1 MIAADVNWC
10 KGMFLT
16 NPEYLKD
23 ILIDFCLD
31 TVYFD
36 SEINYSH
43 FSCLIFYDESAKIW
57 LISYNYFI
65 QL

>member
-10 KGMFLT
+10 KEMILT

-36 SEINYSH
+36 SEINYSQ
-43 FSCLIFYDESAKIW
+43 FSFLIFYDESTKIW